1 MRASMAVLL
10 TALLACGAASAQ
22 INKDESSGVSPG
34 GQGAAPGDAPKTP
47 PAPATT
53 GCSDPTFAGKY
64 SNELRR
70 LDIPADRARYGVCKD
85 YGPWTGTSYGT
96 HTDLPNGYWV
106 YSFPYW
112 IIYANRGSARQ

>member
-1 MRASMAVLL
+1 MRISIAILL

-22 INKDESSGVSPG
+22 INKDETPGVK
-34 GQGAAPGDAPKTP
+34 PGDQDTPPGEPPKTAQP
-47 PAPATT
+47 PATT

-70 LDIPADRARYGVCKD
+70 LDIPEDRARYGVCKD
-85 YGPWTGTSYGT
+85 YGTWTGTSYAG
-96 HTDLPNGYWV
+96 HTGLPQGYWV

-112 IIYANRGSARQ
+112 IIYANRGTPRQ